1 MILTEMAMERAMSLR
16 EDVEVLKGLM
26 RELLDL
32 EASRQDSEEADAE
45 LLDML
50 ARVAE
55 VARAEAAERD
65 DPELRELLEQVI
77 ELTEVH

>member
-1 MILTEMAMERAMSLR
+1 MSLR

-32 EASRQDSEEADAE
+32 EASRQDDEEADEE

-50 ARVAE
+50 ARVVE
-55 VARAEAAERD
+55 VARAEAGERD

-77 ELTEVH
+77 ELTEVR